1 MFQVF
6 FANHRKRIGSGG
18 TAILACYGVLKLH
31 EPWGIKMSG
40 HSKWSTIKRQKGAA
54 DAKRG
59 QLFTKLAREISIAA
73 RQGLPDPD
81 ANTRLRL
88 AVDRARAA
96 NMPKENIER
105 AIQRAAGAGAADQ
118 FEEVY
123 YEGYGPGGAA
133 IMIQAQTDN
142 RNRTVSE
149 VRAVLTRS
157 GGSLGENGSV
167 IWMFDHMGVIEL
179 PVDSSDPDEIALL
192 AIDAGA
198 TDVEIEDAVVVVYTA
213 AADLHRVREGLL
225 QAGKTVEAAQLTM
238 RPKTLL
244 EPEPDVAVKVIRL
257 AEKLEDL
264 DDVQEVFTNVEVNDD
279 VLAAAM

>member
-1 MFQVF
+1 
-6 FANHRKRIGSGG
+6 
-18 TAILACYGVLKLH
+18 
-31 EPWGIKMSG
+31 MSG

-96 NMPKENIER
+96 NMPKDNIER
-105 AIQRAAGAGAADQ
+105 AIQRAAGSGAADQ
-118 FEEVY
+118 YEEIY

-133 IMIQAQTDN
+133 LMIQAQTDN

-149 VRAVLTRS
+149 VRAVLTRA
-157 GGSLGENGSV
+157 GGTLGESGSV
-167 IWMFDHMGVIEL
+167 GWMFDQMGMIEV
-179 PVDSSDPDEIALL
+179 PVGSQDPDDIALV

-198 TDVEIEDAVVVVYTA
+198 SDVDSEEGIVVIFTDPT
-213 AADLHRVREGLL
+213 DLHRVREAIEADGT
-225 QAGKTVEAAQLTM
+225 AVEAAQLTM
-238 RPKTLL
+238 RPKTMITP
-244 EPEPDVAVKVIRL
+244 EPEAAIKVIRL
-257 AEKLEDL
+257 VERLEDL
-264 DDVQEVFTNVEVNDD
+264 DDVQEVFTNADITDE
-279 VLAAAM
+279 VLAAAG